1 MAVKKDSET
10 PLMKQYN
17 SLKEQYPDTILLFRV
32 GDFYETFGQDA
43 IATSQILGI
52 TLTKRGG
59 GDENELAGFPFHA
72 IDTYLPKFLRSG
84 KRVAI
89 CEQLEDPKSV
99 KGLVKRGVTEVVTPS
114 MSYNDKT
121 DDGASNNYLCGVHYG
136 KLFVGIAF
144 VDISTGEFFISRGEK
159 SEADKLFQ
167 SLSPRELVIQK
178 KYLREFQKDHKEN
191 IYIKTYEDWV
201 FNSDYANEILTEHFG
216 TKSLKGFGV
225 EECKEGIIAAA
236 AALTYMK
243 ETLHTQ
249 ISHIS
254 QISTIKSSNYLWLDK
269 FTIRNLELI
278 SSPNEN
284 GKTLLSILNRTQSN
298 MGLRML
304 QRWIVLPLLDIEQI
318 EHRQNI
324 VKSFI
329 DNDTLS
335 LNTSESLRTIGDLE
349 RVISRVA
356 FGRIQPSELLNL
368 KFIIREIGKLK
379 KDFSETGSKFLKTEA
394 ERLNPCSDLEQYL
407 EKYISSDAPNNIAKG
422 GAIAQGVDSELD
434 SLRELAFNSRQ
445 VLEQLKNDECEKTGI
460 SSLKIG
466 YNNVFGYYLEV
477 TNTHKDKVP
486 QEWIRK
492 QTLANAERYITE
504 ELKELENKIITAQD
518 RISQIENR
526 IYNEVLTKTI
536 QYINSLKANAH
547 ILASMDCLLSFAQ
560 IAIENN
566 YVRPKLTEQTNIT
579 IKDGRHPVIEKSLSA
594 GEQYI
599 SNDVYLDR
607 DSQQICIITGPNMSG
622 KSAYLRQTA
631 LITLMAQIGSWVP
644 AKMAEIGIV
653 DKIFTRVGASDNIS
667 SGEST
672 FMVEMNEAA
681 CILNNISE
689 RSLILLDEIGR
700 GTSTYDGV
708 SIAWAIASY
717 LHDNRC
723 KPKTLFATHYHELI
737 DMENQYARIKNYHVK
752 VKESGKEVIFLRKI
766 DKGGSEQSFGI
777 HVAKLAGMP
786 RKVVEEAEYMLS
798 QLENKATKAQK
809 VAKKADSSSSKGLQL
824 SFIQLD
830 DPVLSEIKDA
840 ILEVDIENLT
850 PIESLNKL
858 YEIKKKLEKV

>member
-121 DDGASNNYLCGVHYG
+121 DDGASNNYLCGIHYG

-379 KDFSETGSKFLKTEA
+379 KDFSENGSKFLKTEA
-394 ERLNPCSDLEQYL
+394 ERLNPCFDLEQYL

-526 IYNEVLTKTI
+526 IYNEVLAKTI

-830 DPVLSEIKDA
+830 DPVLSEIKDT

>member
-121 DDGASNNYLCGVHYG
+121 DDGASNNYLCGIHYG

-349 RVISRVA
+349 RIISRVA

-379 KDFSETGSKFLKTEA
+379 KDFSENGSKFLKTEA
-394 ERLNPCSDLEQYL
+394 ERLNPCFDLEQYL

-504 ELKELENKIITAQD
+504 ELKELESRIITAQD

-526 IYNEVLTKTI
+526 IYNEVLAKTI

>member
-121 DDGASNNYLCGVHYG
+121 DDGASNNYLCGIHYG

-379 KDFSETGSKFLKTEA
+379 KDFSEIGSKFLKTEA
-394 ERLNPCSDLEQYL
+394 ERLNPCFDLEQCL

-830 DPVLSEIKDA
+830 DPVLSEIKDT

>member
-121 DDGASNNYLCGVHYG
+121 DDGASNNYLCGIHYG

-335 LNTSESLRTIGDLE
+335 LNTSEYLRTIGDLE
-349 RVISRVA
+349 RIISRVA

-379 KDFSETGSKFLKTEA
+379 KDFSENGSKFLKTEA
-394 ERLNPCSDLEQYL
+394 EKLNPCFDLEQYL

-526 IYNEVLTKTI
+526 IYNEVLAKTI

-798 QLENKATKAQK
+798 QLEDKATKAQK

>member
-121 DDGASNNYLCGVHYG
+121 DDGASNNYLCGIHYG

-159 SEADKLFQ
+159 SEAEKLFQ

-318 EHRQNI
+318 EHRQDI

-329 DNDTLS
+329 NNDTLS

-379 KDFSETGSKFLKTEA
+379 KDFSENGSKFLKTEA
-394 ERLNPCSDLEQYL
+394 EKLNPCFDLEQYL

-526 IYNEVLTKTI
+526 IYNEVLAKTI

-798 QLENKATKAQK
+798 QLEDKATKAQK

>member
-121 DDGASNNYLCGVHYG
+121 DDGASNNYLCGIHYG

-318 EHRQNI
+318 EHRQDI

-394 ERLNPCSDLEQYL
+394 ERLNPCFDLEQYL

-526 IYNEVLTKTI
+526 IYNEVLAKTI

-809 VAKKADSSSSKGLQL
+809 VAKKADSSSPKGLQL

-830 DPVLSEIKDA
+830 DPVLSEIKDT

>member
-43 IATSQILGI
+43 ITTSQILGI

-121 DDGASNNYLCGVHYG
+121 DDGASNNYLCGIHYG

-201 FNSDYANEILTEHFG
+201 FNSNYANEILTEHFG

-379 KDFSETGSKFLKTEA
+379 KDFSENGSKFLKTEA
-394 ERLNPCSDLEQYL
+394 ERLNPCFDLEQYL

-526 IYNEVLTKTI
+526 IYNEVLAKTI

-786 RKVVEEAEYMLS
+786 KKVVEEAEYMLS

-830 DPVLSEIKDA
+830 DPVLSEIKDT

>member
-43 IATSQILGI
+43 ITTSQILGI

-89 CEQLEDPKSV
+89 CEQLEDPKNV
-99 KGLVKRGVTEVVTPS
+99 KGLVKRGITEVVTPS

-121 DDGASNNYLCGVHYG
+121 DDGASNNYLCGIHYG

-225 EECKEGIIAAA
+225 EDCKEGIIAAA

-335 LNTSESLRTIGDLE
+335 LSTSESLRTIGDLE
-349 RVISRVA
+349 RIISRVA

-379 KDFSETGSKFLKTEA
+379 NNFADSKNKILKSESDK
-394 ERLNPCSDLEQYL
+394 LNPCFDLENYL
-407 EKYISSDAPNNIAKG
+407 ERHISPEAPNNIAKG

-526 IYNEVLTKTI
+526 IYNEVLAKTI
-536 QYINSLKANAH
+536 QYINSLKTNAH

-579 IKDGRHPVIEKSLSA
+579 IKDGRHPVIEKSLAS

-607 DSQQICIITGPNMSG
+607 ESQQICIITGPNMSG

-631 LITLMAQIGSWVP
+631 LITLMAQIGCWVP

-737 DMENQYARIKNYHVK
+737 DMESQYARIKNYHVK

-830 DPVLSEIKDA
+830 DPVLSEIKDT

-858 YEIKKKLEKV
+858 YEIKKKLEKL

>member
-121 DDGASNNYLCGVHYG
+121 DDGASNNYLCGIHYG

-225 EECKEGIIAAA
+225 EDCKEGIIAAA

-335 LNTSESLRTIGDLE
+335 LNTIEYLRTIGDLE
-349 RVISRVA
+349 RIISRVA

-379 KDFSETGSKFLKTEA
+379 KDFSENGNKFLKTEA

>member
-121 DDGASNNYLCGVHYG
+121 DDGASNNYLCGIHYG

-379 KDFSETGSKFLKTEA
+379 KDFSEIGSKFLKTEA
-394 ERLNPCSDLEQYL
+394 ERLNPCFDLEQYL

>member
-1 MAVKKDSET
+1 MAIKKDSET

-121 DDGASNNYLCGVHYG
+121 DDGASNNYLCGIHYG

-335 LNTSESLRTIGDLE
+335 LNTSEYLRTIGDLE
-349 RVISRVA
+349 RIISRVA

-379 KDFSETGSKFLKTEA
+379 KDFSEIGSKFLKTEA
-394 ERLNPCSDLEQYL
+394 ERLNPCFDLEQYL

-526 IYNEVLTKTI
+526 IYNEVLAKTI

-631 LITLMAQIGSWVP
+631 LITLMSQIGSWVP

-809 VAKKADSSSSKGLQL
+809 VAKKADSSGSKGLQL

-830 DPVLSEIKDA
+830 DPVLSEIKDT

>member
-121 DDGASNNYLCGVHYG
+121 DDGASNNYLCGIHYG

-349 RVISRVA
+349 RIISRVA

-379 KDFSETGSKFLKTEA
+379 KDFSENGSKFLKTEA
-394 ERLNPCSDLEQYL
+394 EKLNTCFDLEQYL

-504 ELKELENKIITAQD
+504 ELKELESKIITAQD

-526 IYNEVLTKTI
+526 IYNEVLAKTI

-809 VAKKADSSSSKGLQL
+809 VAKKADSSCSKGLQL

-830 DPVLSEIKDA
+830 DPVLSEIKDT

>member
-379 KDFSETGSKFLKTEA
+379 KDFSEIGSKFLKTEA
-394 ERLNPCSDLEQYL
+394 ERLNPCFDLEQYL

>member
-121 DDGASNNYLCGVHYG
+121 DDGASNNYLCGIHYG

-349 RVISRVA
+349 RIISRVA

-394 ERLNPCSDLEQYL
+394 ERLNPCFDLEQYL

-504 ELKELENKIITAQD
+504 ELKELESKIITAQD

-526 IYNEVLTKTI
+526 IYNKVLAKTI

>member
-121 DDGASNNYLCGVHYG
+121 DDGASNNYLCGIHYG

-379 KDFSETGSKFLKTEA
+379 KDFSENGSKFLKTEA
-394 ERLNPCSDLEQYL
+394 ERLNPCFDLEQYL

-526 IYNEVLTKTI
+526 IYNEVLAKTI

>member
-59 GDENELAGFPFHA
+59 GDENELAGVPFHA

-121 DDGASNNYLCGVHYG
+121 DDGASNNYLCGIHYG

-335 LNTSESLRTIGDLE
+335 LNTSEYLRTIGDLE
-349 RVISRVA
+349 RIISRVA

-379 KDFSETGSKFLKTEA
+379 KDFSENGSKFLKTEA

-504 ELKELENKIITAQD
+504 ELKELESKIITAQD

-526 IYNEVLTKTI
+526 IYNEVLAKTI
-536 QYINSLKANAH
+536 QYINSLKANAN

>member
-121 DDGASNNYLCGVHYG
+121 DDGASNNYLCGIHYG

-379 KDFSETGSKFLKTEA
+379 KDFSENGSKFLKTEA

-526 IYNEVLTKTI
+526 IYNEVLAKTI

-599 SNDVYLDR
+599 NNDVYLDR

-798 QLENKATKAQK
+798 QLENKATKTQK

>member
-121 DDGASNNYLCGVHYG
+121 DDGASNNYLCGIHYG

-335 LNTSESLRTIGDLE
+335 LNTSEYLRTIGDLE
-349 RVISRVA
+349 RIISRVA

-379 KDFSETGSKFLKTEA
+379 KDFSENGSKFLKTEA
-394 ERLNPCSDLEQYL
+394 ERLNPCFDLEQYL

-526 IYNEVLTKTI
+526 IYNEVLAKTI

-786 RKVVEEAEYMLS
+786 KKVVEEAEYMLS

-809 VAKKADSSSSKGLQL
+809 VAKKTDSSSSKGLQL

>member
-121 DDGASNNYLCGVHYG
+121 DDGASNNYLCGIHYG

-335 LNTSESLRTIGDLE
+335 LNTSEYLRTIGDLE
-349 RVISRVA
+349 RIISRVA

-379 KDFSETGSKFLKTEA
+379 KDFSENGSKFLKTEA

-504 ELKELENKIITAQD
+504 ELKELESKIITAQD

-526 IYNEVLTKTI
+526 IYNEVLAKTI

>member
-43 IATSQILGI
+43 ITTSQILGI

-121 DDGASNNYLCGVHYG
+121 DDGASNNYLCGIHYG

-379 KDFSETGSKFLKTEA
+379 KDFSEIGSKFLKTEA
-394 ERLNPCSDLEQYL
+394 ERLNPCFDLEQYL

-504 ELKELENKIITAQD
+504 ELKELESKIITAQD

-526 IYNEVLTKTI
+526 IYNEVLAKTI

-786 RKVVEEAEYMLS
+786 KKVVEEAEYMLS

>member
-121 DDGASNNYLCGVHYG
+121 DDGASNNYLCGIHYG

-269 FTIRNLELI
+269 FTIRNLELV

-335 LNTSESLRTIGDLE
+335 LSTSESLRTIGDLE
-349 RVISRVA
+349 RIISRVA

-379 KDFSETGSKFLKTEA
+379 KDFSENGSKFLKTEA

-526 IYNEVLTKTI
+526 IYNEVLAKTI

>member
-121 DDGASNNYLCGVHYG
+121 DDGASNNYLCGIHYG

-201 FNSDYANEILTEHFG
+201 FNSDYANEILTEDFG

-394 ERLNPCSDLEQYL
+394 ERLNPCFDLEQYL

-504 ELKELENKIITAQD
+504 ELKELESKIITAQD

-830 DPVLSEIKDA
+830 DPVLSEIKDT

>member
-43 IATSQILGI
+43 VATSQILGI

-121 DDGASNNYLCGVHYG
+121 DDGASNNYLCGIHYG

-144 VDISTGEFFISRGEK
+144 VDISTGEFFISKGEK

-335 LNTSESLRTIGDLE
+335 LNTSEYLRTIGDLE
-349 RVISRVA
+349 RIISRVA

-379 KDFSETGSKFLKTEA
+379 KDFSENGSKFLKTEA
-394 ERLNPCSDLEQYL
+394 EKLNPCFDLEQYL

-526 IYNEVLTKTI
+526 IYNEVLAKTI

-566 YVRPKLTEQTNIT
+566 YVKPKLTEQTNIT

-830 DPVLSEIKDA
+830 DPVLSEIKDT

>member
-121 DDGASNNYLCGVHYG
+121 DDGASNNYLCGIHYG

-394 ERLNPCSDLEQYL
+394 ERLNPCFDLEQYL

-504 ELKELENKIITAQD
+504 ELKELESKIITAQD

-526 IYNEVLTKTI
+526 IYNEVLAKTI

-798 QLENKATKAQK
+798 QLENKSTKAQK
-809 VAKKADSSSSKGLQL
+809 VAKKADLSSSKGLQL

>member
-121 DDGASNNYLCGVHYG
+121 DDGASNNYLCGIHYG

-144 VDISTGEFFISRGEK
+144 VDISTGEFFISKGEK

-225 EECKEGIIAAA
+225 EDCKEGIIAAA

-335 LNTSESLRTIGDLE
+335 LNTSEYLRTIGDLE
-349 RVISRVA
+349 RIISRVA

-379 KDFSETGSKFLKTEA
+379 KDFSENGSKFLKTEA
-394 ERLNPCSDLEQYL
+394 ERLNPCFDLEQYL

-504 ELKELENKIITAQD
+504 ELKELESKIITAQD

-526 IYNEVLTKTI
+526 IYNEVLAKTI

-798 QLENKATKAQK
+798 QLDDKATKAQK

-840 ILEVDIENLT
+840 ILKVDIENLT

>member
-121 DDGASNNYLCGVHYG
+121 DDGASNNYLCGIHYG

-379 KDFSETGSKFLKTEA
+379 KDFSENGSKFLKTEA
-394 ERLNPCSDLEQYL
+394 ERLNPCFDLEQYL

-504 ELKELENKIITAQD
+504 ELKELESKIITAQD

-526 IYNEVLTKTI
+526 IYNEVLAKTI

-830 DPVLSEIKDA
+830 DPVLSEIKDT

>member
-121 DDGASNNYLCGVHYG
+121 DDGASNNYLCGIHYG

-225 EECKEGIIAAA
+225 EDCKEGIIAAA

-349 RVISRVA
+349 RIISRVA

-379 KDFSETGSKFLKTEA
+379 KDFLETGSNFLKTEA
-394 ERLNPCSDLEQYL
+394 ERLNPCFDLEQYL

-526 IYNEVLTKTI
+526 IYNEVLAKTI

-579 IKDGRHPVIEKSLSA
+579 IKYGRHPVIEKSLSA

>member
-59 GDENELAGFPFHA
+59 GDENELAGVPFHA

-121 DDGASNNYLCGVHYG
+121 DDGASNNYLCGIHYG

-379 KDFSETGSKFLKTEA
+379 KDFSENGSKFLKTEA

-504 ELKELENKIITAQD
+504 ELKELESKIITAQD

-526 IYNEVLTKTI
+526 IYNEVLAKTI
-536 QYINSLKANAH
+536 QYINSLKANAN

>member
-43 IATSQILGI
+43 VATSQILGI

-72 IDTYLPKFLRSG
+72 IDTYLSKFLRSG

-121 DDGASNNYLCGVHYG
+121 DDGASNNYLCGIHYG

-335 LNTSESLRTIGDLE
+335 LNTSEYLRTIGDLE
-349 RVISRVA
+349 RIISRVA

-379 KDFSETGSKFLKTEA
+379 KDFSENGSKFLKTEA
-394 ERLNPCSDLEQYL
+394 EKLNPCFDLEQYL

-526 IYNEVLTKTI
+526 IYNEVLAKTI

-809 VAKKADSSSSKGLQL
+809 VAKKTDSSSSKGLQL

-830 DPVLSEIKDA
+830 DPVLSEIKDT

>member
-1 MAVKKDSET
+1 MAIKKDSET

-121 DDGASNNYLCGVHYG
+121 DDGASNNYLCGIHYG

-225 EECKEGIIAAA
+225 EDCKEGIIAAA

-504 ELKELENKIITAQD
+504 ELKELESKIITAQD

-526 IYNEVLTKTI
+526 IYNEVLAKTI

-708 SIAWAIASY
+708 SIAWAITSY

-786 RKVVEEAEYMLS
+786 KKVVEEAEYMLS

>member
-121 DDGASNNYLCGVHYG
+121 DDGASNNYLCGIHYG

-225 EECKEGIIAAA
+225 EDCKEGIIAAA

-335 LNTSESLRTIGDLE
+335 LNTSEYLRTIGDLE
-349 RVISRVA
+349 RIISRVA

-379 KDFSETGSKFLKTEA
+379 KDFSETGSKFLKAEA
-394 ERLNPCSDLEQYL
+394 ERLNPCFDLEQYL

-504 ELKELENKIITAQD
+504 ELKELESKIITAQD

-526 IYNEVLTKTI
+526 IYNEVLAKTI

>member
-121 DDGASNNYLCGVHYG
+121 DDGASNNYLCGIHYG

-349 RVISRVA
+349 RIISRVA

-368 KFIIREIGKLK
+368 KFIIRETGKLK
-379 KDFSETGSKFLKTEA
+379 KGFSETGSKFLKAEA
-394 ERLNPCSDLEQYL
+394 ERLNPCFDLEQYL

-504 ELKELENKIITAQD
+504 ELKELESKIITAQD

-526 IYNEVLTKTI
+526 IYNEVLAKTI

-830 DPVLSEIKDA
+830 DPVLSEIKDT

>member
-43 IATSQILGI
+43 ITTSQILGI

-121 DDGASNNYLCGVHYG
+121 DDGASNNYLCGIHYG

-269 FTIRNLELI
+269 FTIRNLELV

-379 KDFSETGSKFLKTEA
+379 KDFSENGSKFLKTEA

-526 IYNEVLTKTI
+526 IYNEVLAKTI

-607 DSQQICIITGPNMSG
+607 ESQQICIITGPNMSG

-737 DMENQYARIKNYHVK
+737 DMESQYARIKNYHVK

-830 DPVLSEIKDA
+830 DPVLSEIKDT

-858 YEIKKKLEKV
+858 YEIKKKLEKL

>member
-121 DDGASNNYLCGVHYG
+121 DDGASNNYLCGIHYG

-379 KDFSETGSKFLKTEA
+379 KDFSENGSKFLKTEA

-504 ELKELENKIITAQD
+504 ELKELESKIITAQD

-526 IYNEVLTKTI
+526 IYNEVLAKTI

-830 DPVLSEIKDA
+830 DPVLSEIKDT

>member
-1 MAVKKDSET
+1 MAGKKDSET

-17 SLKEQYPDTILLFRV
+17 SLKSQYPDTILLFRV

-43 IATSQILGI
+43 ITTSQVLGI

-89 CEQLEDPKSV
+89 CEQLEDPKTV
-99 KGLVKRGVTEVVTPS
+99 KGLVKRGITEVVTPS

-121 DDGASNNYLCGVHYG
+121 DDGSTNNYLCGIHFG
-136 KLFVGIAF
+136 KLFVGVAF

-159 SEADKLFQ
+159 AEADKLIQ
-167 SLSPRELVIQK
+167 SLSPKEVVLQK
-178 KYLREFQKDHKEN
+178 KYLREFQKDHKES

-201 FNSDYANEILTEHFG
+201 FSSDYANETLTQHFG
-216 TKSLKGFGV
+216 TQSLKGFGV
-225 EECKEGIIAAA
+225 EDCKEGIIAAA

-243 ETLHTQ
+243 DTLHTQ
-249 ISHIS
+249 VSHIN
-254 QISTIKSSNYLWLDK
+254 QITTIKSSNYLWLDK

-278 SSPNEN
+278 CSPNEN
-284 GKTLLSILNRTQSN
+284 ANTLLSILNRTKSN
-298 MGLRML
+298 MGFRML
-304 QRWIVLPLLDIEQI
+304 QRWIVLPLLDLNEI
-318 EHRQNI
+318 EHRQEI
-324 VKSFI
+324 VKAFI
-329 DNDTLS
+329 DNDDLN
-335 LNTSESLRTIGDLE
+335 LNTGESLKVIGDLE
-349 RVISRVA
+349 RMVSRIA

-379 KDFSETGSKFLKTEA
+379 NNFADSKNKILKSESDK
-394 ERLNPCSDLEQYL
+394 LNPCFDLENYL
-407 EKYISSDAPNNIAKG
+407 ERHISPEAPNNIAKG
-422 GAIAQGVDSELD
+422 GAIAQGVNLQLD
-434 SLRELAFNSRQ
+434 ELRELAFNSKK
-445 VLEQLKNDECEKTGI
+445 VLEQMQARECEKTGI

-466 YNNVFGYYLEV
+466 YNNVFGYYMEV

-486 QEWIRK
+486 SEWIRK

-504 ELKELENKIITAQD
+504 ELKELESKIINAQEQ
-518 RISQIENR
+518 ISQIENR
-526 IYNEVLTKTI
+526 IYAEVLAETI
-536 QYINSLKANAH
+536 RYTNELQINAKV
-547 ILASMDCLLSFAQ
+547 IASMDCLLSFAQ
-560 IAIENN
+560 VAIENN
-566 YVRPKLTEQTNIT
+566 YVRPKLTEDMS
-579 IKDGRHPVIEKSLSA
+579 IKIKEGRHPVIEKSLAS

-631 LITLMAQIGSWVP
+631 LITLMAQIGCWVP

-737 DMENQYARIKNYHVK
+737 DMEGQYERIKNYHVK

-777 HVAKLAGMP
+777 HVARLAGMP
-786 RKVVEEAEYMLS
+786 KKVLAEAEYMLS
-798 QLENKATKAQK
+798 QLEKKATKS
-809 VAKKADSSSSKGLQL
+809 KKDLKKSDSTSTKGVQL

-830 DPVLSEIKDA
+830 DPILSEIKDT

-858 YEIKKKLEKV
+858 YEIKKKLEKL

>member
-59 GDENELAGFPFHA
+59 GNENELAGFPFHA

-121 DDGASNNYLCGVHYG
+121 DDGASNNYLCGIHYG

-379 KDFSETGSKFLKTEA
+379 KDFSENGSKFLKTEA
-394 ERLNPCSDLEQYL
+394 ERLNPCFDLEQYL

-422 GAIAQGVDSELD
+422 GAIAQGVDSELE

-504 ELKELENKIITAQD
+504 ELKELESKIITAQD

-526 IYNEVLTKTI
+526 IYNEVLAKTI

-798 QLENKATKAQK
+798 QLENKATKTQK

>member
-121 DDGASNNYLCGVHYG
+121 DDGASNNYLCGIHYG

-335 LNTSESLRTIGDLE
+335 LNTSEYLRTIGDLE
-349 RVISRVA
+349 RIISRVA

-379 KDFSETGSKFLKTEA
+379 KDFSENGSKFLKTEA
-394 ERLNPCSDLEQYL
+394 ERLNPCFDLEQYL
-407 EKYISSDAPNNIAKG
+407 EEYISSDAPNNIAKG

-504 ELKELENKIITAQD
+504 ELKELESKIITAQD

-526 IYNEVLTKTI
+526 IYNEVLAKTI